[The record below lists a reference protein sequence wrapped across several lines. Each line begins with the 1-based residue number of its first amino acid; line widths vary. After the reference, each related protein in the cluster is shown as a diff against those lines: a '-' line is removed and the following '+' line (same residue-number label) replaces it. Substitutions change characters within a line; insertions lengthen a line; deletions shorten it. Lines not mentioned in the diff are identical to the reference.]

1 MPYLLVAMLSLTLP
15 LLSGCQSAYYSAM
28 EQVGIHKRE
37 IMVDRVEEAN
47 EAQQE
52 AQQQF
57 TSALDALKT
66 LNQFDGGELESV
78 YNNINDQYEA
88 SSEAA
93 EKVSE
98 RIAAIEDVANALFDE
113 WQDEL
118 SLYTSATLRRDSERK
133 LKATQASYRRM
144 LSAMHR
150 AEQKMTPVLNTL
162 RDNTLYLKHNLNAA
176 AIGSLQGEF
185 NALQRDIQRAIS
197 DMEAA
202 IAESERFISQLKK
215 A

>member
-1 MPYLLVAMLSLTLP
+1 MPYLLIAMLSAT
-15 LLSGCQSAYYSAM
+15 LLSGCQSTYYSAM
-28 EQVGIHKRE
+28 ETVGIHKRE
-37 IMVDRVEEAN
+37 IMVDRVEEAT
-47 EAQQE
+47 EAQQD

-57 TSALDALKT
+57 TSALDALKA
-66 LNQFDGGELESV
+66 LSQFDGGELETA

-88 SSEAA
+88 SNEAA
-93 EKVSE
+93 EKVSS

-118 SLYTSATLRRDSERK
+118 SLYTSSNLKRDSEKK
-133 LKATQASYRRM
+133 LNSTKASYQRM
-144 LSAMHR
+144 LSAMHK
-150 AEQKMTPVLNTL
+150 AEQKMIPVLNTL

-185 NALQRDIQRAIS
+185 NLLQRDIQRAIT
-197 DMEAA
+197 DMQAA
-202 IAESERFISQLKK
+202 ITESERFLSRLKK

>member
-1 MPYLLVAMLSLTLP
+1 MPYLLVAMLSLT

-28 EQVGIHKRE
+28 ESVGIHKRE

-47 EAQQE
+47 EAQQD

-57 TSALDALKT
+57 TSALDALKSLT
-66 LNQFDGGELESV
+66 QFDGGELEDM
-78 YNNINDQYEA
+78 YNRINDQYEA
-88 SSEAA
+88 SNDAA
-93 EKVSE
+93 EKVSS
-98 RIAAIEDVANALFDE
+98 RIAAIEDVADALFDE

-118 SLYTSATLRRDSERK
+118 SLYTSSKLKRDSERK
-133 LKATQASYRRM
+133 LNNTKASYKRM

-150 AEQKMTPVLNTL
+150 AELKMTPVLNTL

-176 AIGSLQGEF
+176 AIGDLQGEF
-185 NALQRDIQRAIS
+185 NTLQRDIERAIG
-197 DMEAA
+197 DMENA
-202 IAESERFISQLKK
+202 IAESERFISQLKQ

>member
-1 MPYLLVAMLSLTLP
+1 MPYLLIAMLSLT

-28 EQVGIHKRE
+28 ETVGIHKRE
-37 IMVDRVEEAN
+37 IMVDRVEEAT
-47 EAQQE
+47 EAQQD

-57 TSALDALKT
+57 TSALEALKT
-66 LNQFDGGELESV
+66 LTQFDGGELEV
-78 YNNINDQYEA
+78 MYNHINDQYEA
-88 SSEAA
+88 STDAA
-93 EKVSE
+93 EKVSS
-98 RIAAIEDVANALFDE
+98 RIAAIEDVADALFDE

-118 SLYTSATLRRDSERK
+118 SLYTSSKLKRDSERK
-133 LKATQASYRRM
+133 LNSTKASYKRM

-176 AIGSLQGEF
+176 AIGDLQGEF
-185 NALQRDIQRAIS
+185 NTLQRDIERAIA

-202 IAESERFISQLKK
+202 ISESERFISRLKK

>member
-1 MPYLLVAMLSLTLP
+1 MPYLLVAMLSLT

-28 EQVGIHKRE
+28 ESVGIHKRE

-47 EAQQE
+47 EAQQD

-57 TSALDALKT
+57 TSALDALKSLT
-66 LNQFDGGELESV
+66 QFDGGELEDM
-78 YNNINDQYEA
+78 YNRINDQYEA
-88 SSEAA
+88 SNDAA
-93 EKVSE
+93 EKVSS
-98 RIAAIEDVANALFDE
+98 RIAAIEDVADALFDE

-118 SLYTSATLRRDSERK
+118 SLYTSSKLKRDSERK
-133 LKATQASYRRM
+133 LNNTKASYKRM

-176 AIGSLQGEF
+176 AIGDLQGEF
-185 NALQRDIQRAIS
+185 NTLQHDIERAIG
-197 DMEAA
+197 DMENA
-202 IAESERFISQLKK
+202 IAESERFISQLKQ

>member
-1 MPYLLVAMLSLTLP
+1 MPYLLVAILSLT

-28 EQVGIHKRE
+28 EQVGIHKRD
-37 IMVDRVEEAN
+37 IIVDRVEEAS
-47 EAQQE
+47 EAQQD

-57 TSALDALKT
+57 TSALDALKA

-78 YNNINDQYEA
+78 YNEINDQYEA
-88 SSEAA
+88 SSDAA

-98 RIAAIEDVANALFDE
+98 RIAAIEDVADALFDE

-118 SLYTSATLRRDSERK
+118 SLYSSAALRRDSERK
-133 LKATQASYRRM
+133 LQATRNSYRRM
-144 LSAMHR
+144 LTAMHR

-185 NALQRDIQRAIS
+185 SSLQRDIQRAIT
-197 DMEAA
+197 DMQAA

>member
-1 MPYLLVAMLSLTLP
+1 MPYLLAILLSLTTLT
-15 LLSGCQSAYYSAM
+15 GCQSAYYSAM
-28 EQVGIHKRE
+28 EKVGVHKRD
-37 IMVDRVEEAN
+37 IMVDRVEDAN
-47 EAQQE
+47 DAQLD

-57 TSALDALKT
+57 TSALDALKA
-66 LNQFDGGELESV
+66 LNQFDGGDLEAA
-78 YNNINDQYEA
+78 YNQINDQYEA
-88 SSEAA
+88 SSDAA

-98 RIAAIEDVANALFDE
+98 RIAAIEDVADALFDE

-118 SLYTSATLRRDSERK
+118 NLYTSSTLRRDSERK
-133 LKATQASYRRM
+133 LTNTKASYQRM
-144 LSAMHR
+144 LRAMIR
-150 AEQKMTPVLNTL
+150 AENKMTPVLNTL

-185 NALQRDIQRAIS
+185 HSLQRDIERAIS

-202 IAESERFISQLKK
+202 ITESERFISQLKK